1 MSDLTFGPPTPL
13 RLDDV
18 IFAPDGRD
26 GETAWRR
33 SNLIGELEPIEGVL
47 VAYRGRRCADGVF
60 RDWQALRSR
69 GEARAFVAAL
79 VRAPCWRER
88 IA

>member
-1 MSDLTFGPPTPL
+1 MSDIGPPPPL

-33 SNLIGELEPIEGVL
+33 GSLIGELEPIEGIPI
-47 VAYRGRRCADGVF
+47 ACRARRCADGVF
-60 RDWQALRSR
+60 REWQDLRSR
-69 GEARAFVAAL
+69 AEARAFVAARSRL
-79 VRAPCWRER
+79 PCWRR
-88 IA
+88 KAS